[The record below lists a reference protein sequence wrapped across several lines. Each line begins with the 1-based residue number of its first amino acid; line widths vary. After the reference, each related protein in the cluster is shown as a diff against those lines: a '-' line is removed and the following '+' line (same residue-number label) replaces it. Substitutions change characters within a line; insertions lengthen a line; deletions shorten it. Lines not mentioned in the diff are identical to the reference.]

1 MIYFFVICVG
11 LVLIINY
18 FINNS
23 EPIAPSVLFTTGFF
37 LMSIFAAINAK
48 KWDFELDTNTFILVL
63 GSIVEFS
70 ICCWC
75 SKKFFQRNVTTDSK
89 DFNIS
94 IIKSRKLL
102 LFFVVLFNLLY
113 VLLEIRRKTGI
124 TNPIMAANYLN
135 ASSRRLNNTLSLS
148 GRASIATLA
157 NISICLWSEWNFS
170 KILFMR
176 KKIDYG
182 LLGIILISILT
193 PLLNGGRNDTIT
205 CFISLYIFLYFAF
218 KLKYGNA
225 NRSKNKKFLVISV
238 ISIIIGLVIL
248 PWTATVVGRNV
259 SQYSSFDYVSI
270 YIGAELKNLS
280 VFIQNSVFP
289 VDTSVWGSHTFY
301 ALIPVISSW
310 FGLDIPRYLVYLPFQ
325 YVNGYNLG
333 NVYTIFYP
341 WLYDFG
347 YIGVIV
353 MTFFVALISQYIY
366 TRGKEGIGDNRSI
379 YPLLYGYFGAF
390 IFLSFFAD
398 NLIQKISLNLIYI
411 IIIWI
416 ILNHFLFK
424 KSKDKV
430 VN

>member
-1 MIYFFVICVG
+1 M
-11 LVLIINY
+11 
-18 FINNS
+18 
-23 EPIAPSVLFTTGFF
+23 
-37 LMSIFAAINAK
+37 
-48 KWDFELDTNTFILVL
+48 
-63 GSIVEFS
+63 
-70 ICCWC
+70 
-75 SKKFFQRNVTTDSK
+75 
-89 DFNIS
+89 
-94 IIKSRKLL
+94 
-102 LFFVVLFNLLY
+102 
-113 VLLEIRRKTGI
+113 
-124 TNPIMAANYLN
+124 
-135 ASSRRLNNTLSLS
+135 
-148 GRASIATLA
+148 
-157 NISICLWSEWNFS
+157 
-170 KILFMR
+170 
-176 KKIDYG
+176 
-182 LLGIILISILT
+182 
-193 PLLNGGRNDTIT
+193 
-205 CFISLYIFLYFAF
+205 
-218 KLKYGNA
+218 
-225 NRSKNKKFLVISV
+225 
-238 ISIIIGLVIL
+238 
-248 PWTATVVGRNV
+248 VGRNV

-333 NVYTIFYP
+333 NVYTTFYP

-430 VN
+430 VK